1 MEGRISDW
9 IDIVF
14 EKVLKKNGILK
25 NSDVEELS
33 DGFENLYKEVEK
45 DKELELELDVAE
57 GFSDEDDGGEEFEKE
72 HFKKEEEIDK
82 LDKKN
87 ASDDMAL
94 NIIDSES
101 ERNIPNRNEKYEVAD
116 DEFVTLM
123 VNNLP
128 VTARKNIDSK
138 TTLCQYCQQNKL
150 PQPQYTVTLWNP
162 EEDEWRLF
170 RARFT
175 LNGKHVVGSGSTP
188 KKAEHAAARKYLH
201 NNFMSRE
208 ISLQAEIFFF
218 LFRH

>member
-14 EKVLKKNGILK
+14 DKVLKKNGILK

-138 TTLCQYCQQNKL
+138 TTLRHYCQQNRL
-150 PQPQYTVTLWNP
+150 PQPQYAVTLWNP
-162 EEDEWRLF
+162 HEDEWRLF
-170 RARFT
+170 
-175 LNGKHVVGSGSTP
+175 STVN
-188 KKAEHAAARKYLH
+188 E
-201 NNFMSRE
+201 SRVYTRT
-208 ISLQAEIFFF
+208 FND
-218 LFRH
+218 